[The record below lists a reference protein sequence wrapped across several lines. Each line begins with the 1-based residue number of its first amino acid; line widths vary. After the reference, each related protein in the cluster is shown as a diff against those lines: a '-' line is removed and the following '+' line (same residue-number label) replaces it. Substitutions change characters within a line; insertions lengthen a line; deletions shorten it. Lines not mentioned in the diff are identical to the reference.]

1 MGKWIPVAVC
11 VAWLCAAGIGV
22 TQSPSAG
29 IAPGGAG
36 VSLETGWSQPPNE
49 ARLRAY
55 WWWLNGN
62 VDKAAITRDLE
73 EMKAKGFGGALLCD
87 AGGAEQRNNGR
98 VPAGPAFFS
107 DAWRELYRH
116 TLREADRLG
125 LEISLNIQSG
135 WNLGGPIVKA
145 EDAVKKLVWSEA
157 VVAGPGS
164 ISLKLEQPQ
173 VREGFYRDLFV
184 LAFPVRPDANEHKP
198 LKNWKV
204 KILSE
209 PIRFTGRNAWFLT
222 NSAPDTSALFDEEPA
237 QPGEEDTKTGA
248 VLDLSNRLDPNGT
261 LVWDAPEGKWQV
273 LRFGC
278 TLADNCKVSTSSD
291 TWSGYALDVLDAD
304 AFQRYWD
311 TIVAPLIA
319 DAGPLAGKTLR
330 YLHTDSWEVDAFN
343 WTPTLREEFKTRR
356 GYDPLPYFP
365 TLAGRIVDSRDVSDR
380 FLQDYRKTL
389 GDLAVDHHY
398 RLFRDWAARAGIG
411 IHPESGGPHYT
422 PVDAQRCLGMDTVPM
437 SEFWSASPAHRT
449 EDIGR
454 FFVKQPASAA
464 HTYGRTFVAAEA
476 FTNIGLHWQES
487 LWSNLK
493 PAFDYACCEGL
504 NRVVWHAFVCSPASM
519 GVPGQQYFAGT
530 HLNPLVTWWSR
541 SKPFFDYINRCQW
554 MLMQGRFVADAC
566 YYYGDHVP
574 NYAQLRASDPAK
586 LGHGYDYDVVTE
598 ETVLTGLAVKEG
610 RLVLPNGMSYRL
622 LVLPPR
628 EIISLPVLRKIRELV
643 EAGATIVGPKPGHA
657 SGLTG
662 FPVSDAEVKT
672 IADALWTGRAGKGRV
687 IADRT
692 ARDVLAGDGVQPDFE
707 ITGGADANTAIQYIH
722 RRDEGTDIYFVASRG
737 ERPESVRAA
746 FRVAGRVAE
755 IWDAV
760 SGERRL
766 VTDCTESN
774 GRTIVPLELGP
785 CGSAFVVF
793 RSGAADSGRVRP
805 HGLKPILQ
813 LTGPWTVRFDPNWGG
828 LASVEFA
835 ELVSWTQR
843 SEEGV
848 RYYSGAATYAKTFEM
863 PDLPAGQTVLLDLG
877 RVRELAEVRLN
888 GKSLGVVW
896 APPFR
901 VDLSGAIRS
910 GTNRL
915 EVDVVNFWPNRLIG
929 DASRP
934 ADQRLTQTN
943 IRAFTRNSPLIESGL
958 LGPVTIVA
966 GQ

>member
-1 MGKWIPVAVC
+1 MSRQVAIAAFV
-11 VAWLCAAGIGV
+11 LCCGLG
-22 TQSPSAG
+22 TWCESA
-29 IAPGGAG
+29 I
-36 VSLETGWSQPPNE
+36 LESGWQEPPNE

-62 VDKAAITRDLE
+62 VDRAAITRDLE
-73 EMKAKGFGGALLCD
+73 EMKAKGFGGAILCD

-116 TLREADRLG
+116 ALREADRLG
-125 LEISLNIQSG
+125 LEISLSIQSG

-145 EDAVKKLVWSEA
+145 EDAVKKVVWSEA
-157 VVAGPGS
+157 VVAGPGLVK
-164 ISLKLEQPQ
+164 LKLEQPQ
-173 VREGFYRDLFV
+173 TREGFYRDLFAV
-184 LAFPVRPDANEHKP
+184 AFPLRPDANERKP

-204 KILSE
+204 KTLSE
-209 PIRFTGRNAWFLT
+209 PIQFPGRNAWFLT
-222 NSAPDTSALFDEEPA
+222 NSAPDTSVLFDEEPA
-237 QPGEEDTKTGA
+237 RPGEEDTKAGA
-248 VLDLSNRLDPNGT
+248 VLDLSNRLDPNGV
-261 LVWDAPEGKWQV
+261 LVWDAPQGKWQI

-278 TLADNCKVSTSSD
+278 TLANNCKVSTNSD
-291 TWSGYALDVLDAD
+291 GWNGYALDVLDAG

-311 TIVAPLIA
+311 AIVVPLIA

-343 WTPTLREEFKTRR
+343 WTPTLRAEFKLRR

-365 TLAGRIVDSRDVSDR
+365 TLTGRIVESRDISNR

-398 RLFRDWAARAGIG
+398 RLFRDWAARAGLG

-422 PVDAQRCLGMDTVPM
+422 PVDAQRCLGMDTIPM
-437 SEFWSASPAHRT
+437 SEFWAASPSHRT

-464 HTYGRTFVAAEA
+464 HTYGRTIVAAEA

-554 MLMQGRFVADAC
+554 MLMQGQFVADAC

-574 NYAQLRASDPAK
+574 NYTQLRSSDPAK
-586 LGHGYDYDVVTE
+586 LGPGYDYDVVTE
-598 ETVLTGLAVKEG
+598 ETVLTALAVREG
-610 RLVLPNGMSYRL
+610 RLVLPSGMSYRL

-628 EIISLPVLRKIRELV
+628 DIISLPVLRKIRELV
-643 EAGATIVGPKPGHA
+643 EAGATVIGPKPQRA

-662 FPVSDAEVKT
+662 LSASDAEVKT
-672 IADALWTGRAGKGRV
+672 IADALWAGQTGKGRV
-687 IADRT
+687 IANRT
-692 ARDVLAGDGVQPDFE
+692 ARDVLAGAGVGPDFE
-707 ITGGADANTAIQYIH
+707 IVGGADANTTIQYIH
-722 RRDEGTDIYFVASRG
+722 RRDGDTDIYFVASRG
-737 ERPESVRAA
+737 ERLESIRAA
-746 FRVAGRVAE
+746 FRVTGRVPE
-755 IWDAV
+755 IWDPV
-760 SGERRL
+760 SGERHFAGEHA
-766 VTDCTESN
+766 ESN
-774 GRTIVPLELGP
+774 GRTTVPLEFGP
-785 CGSAFVVF
+785 CGSMFVVF
-793 RSGAADSGRVRP
+793 RSGVADSGRGGP

-813 LTGPWTVRFDPNWGG
+813 LTGSWAVRFDPNWGG
-828 LASVEFA
+828 PVSVEFP

-843 SEEGV
+843 NEEGV
-848 RYYSGAATYAKTFEM
+848 RYYSGTATYAKTFEM
-863 PDLPAGQTVLLDLG
+863 SAVPAGQTIILDLG

-888 GKSLGVVW
+888 GKSLGIVW

-901 VDLSGAIRS
+901 VDVSKAVQS

-929 DASRP
+929 DGSRP
-934 ADQRLTQTN
+934 AEQRLTQTN
-943 IRAFTRNSPLIESGL
+943 IRGFARNTPLIESGL
-958 LGPVTIVA
+958 MGPVTIVA